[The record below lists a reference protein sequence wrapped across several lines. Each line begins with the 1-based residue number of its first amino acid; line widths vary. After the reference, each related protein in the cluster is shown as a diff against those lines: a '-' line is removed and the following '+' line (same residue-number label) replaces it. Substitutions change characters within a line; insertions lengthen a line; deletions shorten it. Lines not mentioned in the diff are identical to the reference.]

1 MWFGFQQPFV
11 GRSNAVQ
18 NKERLHRRLY
28 LIILVEF
35 LVCLWFFYILLSFFS
50 FITVVLAISE
60 LHRKLVTN
68 ISHFAFWD
76 SFAGRFITRWHAR
89 AVTRV
94 LMLKRFCRKNDIFQE
109 QSYPDRLSN
118 VRKLCSNGGFL
129 VEEEKYRVTEQ
140 N

>member
-11 GRSNAVQ
+11 GRSHAVQ

-50 FITVVLAISE
+50 FMACKS
-60 LHRKLVTN
+60 
-68 ISHFAFWD
+68 SD
-76 SFAGRFITRWHAR
+76 SSVNVEKI
-89 AVTRV
+89 
-94 LMLKRFCRKNDIFQE
+94 LQE
-109 QSYPDRLSN
+109 ERHIPGTSYLNRLSN